1 MDNKK
6 LDAIF
11 HTLIDDIKG
20 SYGHWQFTLG
30 DTQIIC
36 LTDELHNRMRFMAP
50 IIETSKMTDTQMTAS
65 LEANFHTALDIKYA
79 ISDDVLW
86 AVFMHPLRELTEGQV
101 EDAIQQVYAGAQNFG
116 TSYSSSNLYFPTK
129 EDRKNRM
136 N

>member
-1 MDNKK
+1 MNNKK
-6 LDAIF
+6 LDTIF
-11 HTLIDDIKG
+11 RTLIEDITG
-20 SYGHWQFTLG
+20 GNGHWQFVIG

-36 LTDELHNRMRFMAP
+36 LTDELHNRMRFIAP
-50 IIETSKMTDTQMTAS
+50 IIETKKMTAS
-65 LEANFHTALDIKYA
+65 EMTACLEANFHTALDIKYA

-86 AVFMHPLRELTEGQV
+86 SVFMHPLKELTENQV

-129 EDRKNRM
+129 DDRKNRM

>member
-11 HTLIDDIKG
+11 HALIEDIKG
-20 SYGHWQFTLG
+20 SHGHWQFIL
-30 DTQIIC
+30 DETQIIC

-50 IIETSKMTDTQMTAS
+50 IIEVSKMTDAEMTAC
-65 LEANFHTALDIKYA
+65 LQANFHTALDVKYA

-86 AVFMHPLRELTEGQV
+86 VVFMHPLRELTKDQV

-129 EDRKNRM
+129 DDRKNRM